1 MKEDLQ
7 RLFWMLGLAL
17 TLPVALL
24 SGPFVGYLI
33 SQWLIQRWH
42 WNPATTLV
50 LMLLGLAGSVIQTV
64 RILRLLYKGSERKR
78 L

>member
-1 MKEDLQ
+1 
-7 RLFWMLGLAL
+7 MLGLAL

-24 SGPFVGYLI
+24 SGPFAGYLI

-42 WNPATTLV
+42 WSPSTTLALV
-50 LMLLGLAGSVIQTV
+50 LLGLAGSTIQTV
-64 RILRLLYKGSERKR
+64 RILRLLYKGSEKKR